1 MTTKYDAAVAE
12 LYRAP
17 HDAFVAERKRLAKEL
32 GAAGDK
38 SGAAML
44 AKLTRPS
51 VSTWATNQLYARA
64 HEPFDQLFASAAKL
78 REGDLEAGAEH
89 RRLTA
94 KLVARAAEILKEAG
108 HGASEGTLRRV
119 SANLAALAAAGSFE
133 PDLPGALTHD
143 RDPPGFDVLAF
154 GASPGDTNAATH
166 APGSTHATASK
177 HTAAKSRAE
186 GAAPPRHPGTADAD
200 GAQREREAAARAKA
214 EAARAKAEA
223 EAERRRAAEEQA
235 RVRSERRR
243 LESAL
248 RAVKADVERL
258 THERKRLQSE
268 LKETETELERA
279 LASERDLDERL
290 GKLSDAH

>member
-51 VSTWATNQLYARA
+51 VSAWATNQLYARA
-64 HEPFDQLFASAAKL
+64 REPFDQLFASAAKL
-78 REGDLEAGAEH
+78 REGDLEAGSEH
-89 RRLTA
+89 RRLTT

-119 SANLAALAAAGSFE
+119 SANLAALAAAGSFD
-133 PDLPGALTHD
+133 PDPPGALSHD

-154 GASPGDTNAATH
+154 GASPGDTNA
-166 APGSTHATASK
+166 STHAGASQ
-177 HTAAKSRAE
+177 HTAAKSRSE
-186 GAAPPRHPGTADAD
+186 SAATRHHATADAD
-200 GAQREREAAARAKA
+200 GARHEREAAARAKA

-248 RAVKADVERL
+248 RAVKANVERL
-258 THERKRLQSE
+258 THERKRLQGE

-279 LASERDLDERL
+279 LSSERDLDERL